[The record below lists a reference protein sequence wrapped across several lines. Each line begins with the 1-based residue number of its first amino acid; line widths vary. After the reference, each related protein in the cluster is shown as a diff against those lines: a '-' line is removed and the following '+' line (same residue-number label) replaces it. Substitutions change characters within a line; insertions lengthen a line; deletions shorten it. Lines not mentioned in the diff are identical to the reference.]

1 MDCKTANRKIEDFR
15 DDTLDEQ
22 TRDRMMGHLGACEQ
36 CRTRLARLDRL
47 EIQLHAAMKKFPVP
61 DDFPSRIAAA
71 IQKETIDRT
80 EPVRLFW
87 LRQAALVAACLLA
100 LLAFV
105 QFRSGSKPGV
115 STVQAPAPQTAERPS
130 FEPGPADHGIGRPF
144 VITDRGRIPYAGR
157 TYIAICRMIHGT
169 PQLTVEAFPN

>member
-1 MDCKTANRKIEDFR
+1 MDCQHASEHMEDFR
-15 DDTLDEQ
+15 NNILDEP
-22 TRDRMMGHLGACEQ
+22 TRRHLEDHLGECEP
-36 CRTRLARLDRL
+36 CRSRLARLDRL
-47 EIQLHAAMKKFPVP
+47 DSQLHAAMKKFPVP
-61 DDFPSRIAAA
+61 DDFPTRIAAA

-87 LRQAALVAACLLA
+87 LRQAARPAACLLT

-115 STVQAPAPQTAERPS
+115 STVQAPAPQTTERPS

-144 VITDRGRIPYAGR
+144 VITDRGRIPYAGKTR
-157 TYIAICRMIHGT
+157 VMISWMIHGT